1 MCQGTISS
9 ENKKLLYSGLI
20 HSHITYGLAIWG
32 QGTQGRLNKIF
43 VKEAIRKVF
52 NLQYRDHTI
61 PYFAKAGILQINK
74 LIRHTTISYIQS
86 ELSEH
91 APPNVKQLCN
101 IKTQNCTDLRDK
113 GIILDYPVCSKH
125 YINQLPLVAHAKLW
139 NSQGNDKYNKE
150 LRANTYKAQ
159 SKQNLIG
166 SYLPLM
172 SPKQRDIVLKPMKKA
187 KKEDME
193 DIPNEE
199 RGSEA
204 KIPPKPT
211 D

>member
-1 MCQGTISS
+1 MVKQ
-9 ENKKLLYSGLI
+9 KK
-20 HSHITYGLAIWG
+20 
-32 QGTQGRLNKIF
+32 
-43 VKEAIRKVF
+43 AIRKVF
-52 NLQYRDHTI
+52 NLRYRDHTLS
-61 PYFAKAGILQINK
+61 YFVKGGILQLKELINH
-74 LIRHTTISYIQS
+74 LTLCYIQS
-86 ELSEH
+86 GLSEH
-91 APPNVKQLCN
+91 APPNIKQLWT
-101 IKTQNCTDLRDK
+101 IKTQNQTDLRDK